1 MLSRDLGRA
10 PARQWVNRRPPTV
23 LTGPPVSSPYRRLTP
38 RRCPPPFPRVG
49 GARAGS
55 RAESVSER
63 PPRRRYHVPAGTWD
77 VERII
82 LALRDWAELV
92 GDPPRV
98 LDWCPVERSEPTY
111 RAHLWE
117 RHYPRWPEHSTVSH
131 ALGSWRQALIAAEL
145 PVDRPPLALPLQDR
159 IAAARIMHAQGLAHA
174 EIAAE
179 LGVHPNV
186 IGKYLHAHLCK
197 CGENYVV
204 VGRLCTTCANRRA
217 PARSWTREDLL
228 AAILRWSDLEGR
240 PPDQRAVADW
250 ARYKQSLGARIP
262 RLADRKGRPARL
274 RLLEPGSE
282 GRRHHACAS
291 NRSHES

>member
-1 MLSRDLGRA
+1 MFRRA
-10 PARQWVNRRPPTV
+10 PGT
-23 LTGPPVSSPYRRLTP
+23 SS
-38 RRCPPPFPRVG
+38 
-49 GARAGS
+49 GS
-55 RAESVSER
+55 S
-63 PPRRRYHVPAGTWD
+63 
-77 VERII
+77 

-111 RAHLWE
+111 RATSGSATTPLAGALD
-117 RHYPRWPEHSTVSH
+117 RVR

-159 IAAARIMHAQGLAHA
+159 IAAARSMRAQGLADA

-186 IGKYLHAHLCK
+186 IGKYLHAHLCE
-197 CGENYVV
+197 CAENYVV

-217 PARSWTREDLL
+217 PARSWTREDML

-240 PPDQRAVADW
+240 SPDQRAMADG
-250 ARYKQSLGARIP
+250 ARYQQSLGARIP
-262 RLADRKGRPARL
+262 RLADRQARPAPL
-274 RLLEPGSE
+274 RLLEPGV
-282 GRRHHACAS
+282 
-291 NRSHES
+291 